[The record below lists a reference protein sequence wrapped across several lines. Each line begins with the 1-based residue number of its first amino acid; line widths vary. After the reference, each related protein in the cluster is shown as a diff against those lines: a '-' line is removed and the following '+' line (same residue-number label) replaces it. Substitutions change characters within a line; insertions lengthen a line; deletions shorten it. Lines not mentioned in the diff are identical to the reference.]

1 MIRLN
6 AFGNPSIFGD
16 RGTRLDVLMRQPK
29 RFAVLIFLV
38 CSGEGRVHRRDELTS
53 IFWPE
58 ADGSRGRNALR
69 QTLHA
74 IRKEVGAGV
83 IIGNGSQTLQ
93 ANLKRIDSDVGAFHR
108 SLAAGSPEAALEL
121 YKGDFLLGFHLPDS
135 PEFDFWVEERR
146 NQLAEMACRAAKNL
160 AHRAEG
166 DRNLSDSLYWWRKA
180 LDLRPFD
187 EAVVRRLI
195 ALHAGGG
202 NRGKARAEFDRFR
215 HRMETELGLE
225 PSKET
230 LDLLEKASH
239 LPQDQ
244 IPKWVGDRRRDEFE
258 REDTLWRRATDQN

>member
-1 MIRLN
+1 MIKLN
-6 AFGNPSIFGD
+6 AFGDPHIFGD
-16 RGTRLDVLMRQPK
+16 RGTRLDGLMRQPK
-29 RFAVLIFLV
+29 RFAVLIYLV
-38 CSGEGRVHRRDELTS
+38 CNGEGRVHRRDELTA

-58 ADGSRGRNALR
+58 ADSGRGRNALR
-69 QTLHA
+69 QSLHA
-74 IRKEVGAGV
+74 IRKEIGPGV
-83 IIGNGSQTLQ
+83 IIANGSQTLQ
-93 ANLKRIDSDVGAFHR
+93 ADVNRVDSDVGAFHR
-108 SLAAGSPEAALEL
+108 ALAAGSPEAALEL
-121 YKGDFLLGFHLPDS
+121 YKDEFLAGFHLADS

-166 DRNLSDSLYWWRKA
+166 ERSLSDALYWWKKA

-187 EAVVRRLI
+187 ESVVRRLI

-239 LPQDQ
+239 LPQDE
-244 IPKWVGDRRRDEFE
+244 IPQWVGDRRRDEFE
-258 REDTLWRRATDQN
+258 GQDNLWRRTADLN